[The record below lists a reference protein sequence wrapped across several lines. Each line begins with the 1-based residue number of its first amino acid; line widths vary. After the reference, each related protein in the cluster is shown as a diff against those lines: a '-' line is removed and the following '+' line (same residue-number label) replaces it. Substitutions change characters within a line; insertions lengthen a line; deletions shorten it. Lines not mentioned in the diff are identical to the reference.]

1 MNFHIITIFPK
12 SFESYLSESILARA
26 IKNKKI
32 KIKFYNPRDF
42 AKNRRVDYKPY
53 GGGPGMVMKAEPVI
67 KAVQK
72 ALGRKKKLA
81 RRGGGVKIIFLS
93 PSGKR
98 FDNALARKFSNN
110 YKDIIIICGNY
121 EGVDARVRKIFR
133 AEEISIGDYILTGGA
148 LPAMVLVDVV
158 SRQVKG
164 VLGKEE
170 SLEENRVSSSEVY
183 TRPEIIKYKNKNYKV
198 PKVLLSGHHKKIEE
212 WKRNK

>member
-1 MNFHIITIFPK
+1 M
-12 SFESYLSESILARA
+12 ARA